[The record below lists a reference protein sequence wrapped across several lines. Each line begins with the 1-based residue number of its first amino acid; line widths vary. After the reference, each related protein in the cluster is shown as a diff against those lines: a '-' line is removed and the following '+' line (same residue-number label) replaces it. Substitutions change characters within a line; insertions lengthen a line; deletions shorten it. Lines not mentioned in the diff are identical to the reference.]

1 MRKYVAIF
9 LTLICSMSFVGCF
22 SKDKNSEENTN
33 LVTVKST
40 RAQEDNQAKSEVLE
54 ILSDEDKAVKA
65 EIAKYYDTKI
75 DFRFQKHEKFNGETY
90 DLKFS
95 KMGCITSSDIL
106 SNVTYKG
113 DNGDEVSYDLETGN
127 ITMAYFRSK
136 ETSKTTNS
144 IDIVKAESIAYD
156 YASKKCDIK
165 QYVIEEKEE
174 RDNGYMFSY
183 CKYIYG
189 YRTND
194 SVRVLIG
201 FDGSVVW
208 TTIRF
213 YTIDENKFDVDK
225 NWFELEIQKTKSAS
239 SNIVIESALIEKEQN
254 SDKIFFDIKYNII
267 DDFGDIITLG
277 IEREEIP
284 MKKTY
289 D

>member
-1 MRKYVAIF
+1 MKKR
-9 LTLICSMSFVGCF
+9 LTLIGFLVVMVLLSVTLGFTVAPQMIETV
-22 SKDKNSEENTN
+22 KDVKTKHVAGEITKNNEEN
-33 LVTVKST
+33 LV
-40 RAQEDNQAKSEVLE
+40 VL
-54 ILSDEDKAVKA
+54 SQEDKAVKA
-65 EIAKYYDTKI
+65 EIAKHYDTKI

-106 SNVTYKG
+106 SNVTYKS

-136 ETSKTTNS
+136 ETSKTPNS

-194 SVRVLIG
+194 RVRVLIG

-213 YTIDENKFDVDK
+213 YAIDENNLKTDK
-225 NWFELEIQKTKSAS
+225 KWFEDQIGELEKPNYDTIIEDIWIERDEDKVYFCIKNKKISIIDYSVSAS
-239 SNIVIESALIEKEQN
+239 VSR
-254 SDKIFFDIKYNII
+254 F
-267 DDFGDIITLG
+267 
-277 IEREEIP
+277 EIP
-284 MKKTY
+284 H
-289 D
+289 